1 MDKIAPEFDRVAHQ
15 YPKQIYSIFS
25 LAGARD
31 VTPDQTWRL
40 LLQPRLG
47 LGVNEIF
54 LSKLHE
60 AILEIGK
67 RACLDRM
74 SARPKHSLPRPPL
87 MRDAVLI
94 RQTASFDGNCKDIAD
109 AAFGLDDTR

>member
-40 LLQPRLG
+40 LLQPRLA
-47 LGVNEIF
+47 LGVHEIF

-67 RACLDRM
+67 RACLDRIEACAM
-74 SARPKHSLPRPPL
+74 ALCTFSERP
-87 MRDAVLI
+87 AE
-94 RQTASFDGNCKDIAD
+94 T
-109 AAFGLDDTR
+109 